1 MNYRRLRELFYE
13 FAAKLEEQHTYYLDS
28 IIGFSVLHDRM
39 MAKQL
44 GIMNFLGEHEYA
56 SEEFLDTCTTL
67 YKELSGKD
75 LVPMTLSPV
84 MQQGQVKARNRE
96 NGENTFILGA
106 NCVVA
111 LYSYWEEYLRVEI
124 GIAKGVLGIGARNND
139 RTRQVLNQHV
149 TYDIWGDIRH
159 LRNSI
164 VHNNGLAYSKITGCN
179 VINCFKP
186 GDKVELDLKKMRAIF
201 LLLADFRNELS
212 SLSIPPRKGIRL
224 PGKSDI

>member
-1 MNYRRLRELFYE
+1 MNYRRFRELFNE
-13 FAAKLEEQHTYYLDS
+13 FATKLEEQHTYYLDS
-28 IIGFSVLHDRM
+28 VIGFSVLHERM
-39 MAKQL
+39 VAKQL
-44 GIMNFLGEHEYA
+44 DVMKFLGEHEYA

-67 YKELSGKD
+67 YKELSAKD

-84 MQQGQVKARNRE
+84 MKQGRVKARNRE
-96 NGENTFILGA
+96 NGENTLILGA

-124 GIAKGVLGIGARNND
+124 GIAKGVLDIGARNND
-139 RTRQVLNQHV
+139 QTREVLNQHV
-149 TYDIWGDIRH
+149 AYDIWGDIRH

-179 VINCFKP
+179 IIKCFKP
-186 GDKVELDLKKMRAIF
+186 GDKVELDFEKMRAIF

-224 PGKSDI
+224 PGRSGI